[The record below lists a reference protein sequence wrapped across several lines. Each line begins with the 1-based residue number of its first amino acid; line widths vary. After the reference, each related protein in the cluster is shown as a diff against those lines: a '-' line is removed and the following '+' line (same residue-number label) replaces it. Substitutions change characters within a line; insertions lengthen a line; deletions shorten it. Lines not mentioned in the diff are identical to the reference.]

1 MLTIQN
7 NNIGKQ
13 GLIHFTMNNYENE
26 EDTSRWEAVIHI
38 MEIAIVFDLEV
49 IDTDD
54 DIPEYY
60 LEYYALVVGGDT
72 IFERE
77 PIELRSN
84 PQSIEDIERE
94 IENLLFNDLVNKYS
108 IKDIQNNPK
117 PCI

>member
-13 GLIHFTMNNYENE
+13 GLIHFTMNNYENG
-26 EDTSRWEAVIHI
+26 EDTSRWEAVINI
-38 MEIAIVFDLEV
+38 MDISIVFDLERFN
-49 IDTDD
+49 TDD
-54 DIPEYY
+54 GIPEYY
-60 LEYYALVVGGDT
+60 LEYYASVVGGDT

-77 PIELRSN
+77 PIGLRSN
-84 PQSIEDIERE
+84 PRSIEDVERE